1 MEHGHGFGR
10 SNCRSWPRR
19 QASCSTSVT
28 ISSSSTNSAICRS
41 ASLAASCC
49 CKLYENT
56 SLLITTNLA
65 FADWPQGSYCSPF
78 SISAAL
84 ALNCVV
90 RDACSTNPIS
100 CHCCPVKRG
109 LFCKLGLLHK
119 GFWSVYFGGTLS
131 AVWASGDN
139 FLPDFIFESGR
150 YHVRRPDPLFTGHGF
165 CSVDK
170 FRSHCPEVWWRRA
183 RPNASL
189 HGTFP
194 RYGIC
199 ASNVSRE
206 SARHRSLSW
215 SAAVKIVQHGVAR
228 ADCKINIG

>member
-1 MEHGHGFGR
+1 MVSPWLRFHIPLIE
-10 SNCRSWPRR
+10 PDR
-19 QASCSTSVT
+19 QISRIRLSDKNSRFRVQRLLQFLT
-28 ISSSSTNSAICRS
+28 I
-41 ASLAASCC
+41 
-49 CKLYENT
+49 Y
-56 SLLITTNLA
+56 
-65 FADWPQGSYCSPF
+65 
-78 SISAAL
+78 
-84 ALNCVV
+84 
-90 RDACSTNPIS
+90 
-100 CHCCPVKRG
+100 HCCPVKRG

-119 GFWSVYFGGTLS
+119 GFWGVYFGGTLS
-131 AVWASGDN
+131 AVWASGGN

-150 YHVRRPDPLFTGHGF
+150 YHVRRPNPLFTGHGF
-165 CSVDK
+165 CSVDE